1 MVTKA
6 MSAMA
11 SPKSSLRASP
21 RIPLRI
27 LIAQDSLQDFQLCV
41 RVLESRHWN
50 LDATQVSSRDS
61 FESLLLA
68 NTYDVILADY
78 QLQNWTGMDALEVL
92 KQAGNETPLILVAN
106 SVGEEK
112 AIQCIREGAA
122 DLILKTHLDFLPAA
136 VCRAISEKSIQE
148 TRKRSE
154 ATLRESE
161 ARFRTLADSIATAVL
176 IYRGMDCRYAN
187 RAAQKLSGY
196 SEGELLAL
204 SSWDLIH
211 PDSRSLLIERG
222 MSRVP
227 GAHGPIRCEAKI
239 LTKQGEVRFWDMTLG
254 KIEID
259 GEAAGLL
266 TALDITEIKAEQA
279 LREHDGCNDPLTG
292 LLGAMQVQGI
302 FQTESKRSQRS
313 GRSFAFLL
321 LKMDGLYRIHE
332 RSGMAEGSRVLCTLA
347 CNIGEVCRTA
357 DAAARFSE
365 DEFVL
370 LLPETSQSGARR
382 MIQRLTERMRGD
394 SNRLSFAMSYGIAMF
409 PQDGSTFDHAM
420 RSAKKTLRKVDVSAD
435 KELEHSA

>member
-1 MVTKA
+1 MVTKS
-6 MSAMA
+6 MSAV
-11 SPKSSLRASP
+11 ASP
-21 RIPLRI
+21 RSSLKSSPKVPLRI
-27 LIAQDSLQDFQLCV
+27 LIAQDSLQEFQLCV
-41 RVLESRHWN
+41 RVLESRQWN
-50 LDATQVSSRDS
+50 IDATQVSSRDS

-78 QLQNWTGMDALEVL
+78 TLQNWTGMDALKLL
-92 KQAGNETPLILVAN
+92 KQGGNETPLILMAD

-148 TRKRSE
+148 TRKRAD

-204 SSWDLIH
+204 SSWDLLH

-222 MSRVP
+222 MSGTPDV
-227 GAHGPIRCEAKI
+227 HGSVRCETKI
-239 LTKQGEVRFWDMTLG
+239 LTKQGEVRFWDITLG

-266 TALDITEIKAEQA
+266 TALDVTEIKAEQA

-292 LLGAMQVQGI
+292 LLGAMQVQSI
-302 FQTESKRSQRS
+302 FQKESKRSQRS

-321 LKMDGLYRIHE
+321 FKMDDLYQIHE
-332 RSGMAEGSRVLCTLA
+332 RSGMAEGSRVLCALA
-347 CNIGEVCRTA
+347 SSIGEVCRTA

-382 MIQRLTERMRGD
+382 LIQRLTERARGD
-394 SNRLSFAMSYGIAMF
+394 SDHLPFAMSYGIAMF
-409 PQDGSTFDHAM
+409 PQDGSTFDHVM
-420 RSAKKTLRKVDVSAD
+420 RSAKKALRKVNVSVE